1 MKNDKKLSTLNMAVQ
16 SLKARKFRTAF
27 MMFFVMLMSATVF
40 FSTILMKNLRQ
51 GIKSTTERA
60 GADVI
65 VVPDEGTEDI
75 RDSLFAGTPC
85 SIFFDKSWKE
95 AVEKVEG
102 VKRVSAQMYVGTLS
116 ASCCD
121 LPVQMI
127 AFDPETDFVVQPWL
141 KNQNAVKL
149 KKGQV
154 LVGDRVAAEP
164 GDTLQFY
171 LTEFEVAGKLEKT
184 GMGYDGS
191 VFMTFET
198 LYELKN
204 SETAKA
210 ALPMDDIED
219 KISMLMVDID
229 DGIRDVD
236 LIHLRLAIAKC
247 GPEGE
252 KMYAGSTDELLSG
265 VSAQV
270 KKLSGYGNILSYISL
285 VSTALALIS
294 IFILT
299 INERRYEFGV
309 LYALGA
315 KKSRMRNII
324 LSEALIISGI
334 GGTAGTLLTYGLVA
348 VFKDVIS
355 VKLDVPYLDMSM
367 KQTMPIAGICIVTA
381 LATGIIAAVCSA
393 YQISKGEVYR
403 LLRENE

>member
-1 MKNDKKLSTLNMAVQ
+1 MKNDKKLNTLNMAVQ
-16 SLKARKFRTAF
+16 NLKAKKFRTAF
-27 MMFFVMLMSATVF
+27 MMFFVVLMSATVF
-40 FSTILMKNLRQ
+40 FSTILMNNLKQ

-85 SIFFDKSWKE
+85 SVFFDKSWKD

-141 KNQNAVKL
+141 KNQNTVKL

-171 LTEFEVAGKLEKT
+171 MTEFEVAGKLEKT

-219 KISMLMVDID
+219 KVSMLMVDID
-229 DGIRDVD
+229 DSIRDLD

-252 KMYAGSTDELLSG
+252 KMYAGSMDELLNGIS
-265 VSAQV
+265 VQV
-270 KKLSGYGNILSYISL
+270 KKLSGYGNILIYISL
-285 VSTALALIS
+285 ISTALALIS

-315 KKSRMRNII
+315 KKSQMRNII

-334 GGTAGTLLTYGLVA
+334 GGAAGTLLTYGLVA
-348 VFKDVIS
+348 AFKDVIS
-355 VKLDVPYLDMSM
+355 IKLDVPYLDMSM
-367 KQTMPIAGICIVTA
+367 GQTMPVAGICIVIA
-381 LATGIIAAVCSA
+381 LATGMIAAVCSA
-393 YQISKGEVYR
+393 CQISKGEIYR
-403 LLRENE
+403 LLKGE

>member
-16 SLKARKFRTAF
+16 NLKARKFRTAF

>member
-16 SLKARKFRTAF
+16 NLKARKFRTAF

-367 KQTMPIAGICIVTA
+367 KQTMPIAGICIATA

>member
-1 MKNDKKLSTLNMAVQ
+1 MKNDKKLNTLNMAVQ
-16 SLKARKFRTAF
+16 NLKAKKFRTAF
-27 MMFFVMLMSATVF
+27 MMFFVVLMSATVF
-40 FSTILMKNLRQ
+40 FSTILMNNLKQ

-85 SIFFDKSWKE
+85 SVFFDKSWKD

-102 VKRVSAQMYVGTLS
+102 VKKVSAQMYVGTLS

-141 KNQNAVKL
+141 KNQNTVKL

-171 LTEFEVAGKLEKT
+171 MTEFEVAGKLEKT

-198 LYELKN
+198 LYELKS

-219 KISMLMVDID
+219 KVSMLMVDID
-229 DGIRDVD
+229 DSIRELD

-252 KMYAGSTDELLSG
+252 KMYAGSMDELLNGIS
-265 VSAQV
+265 VQV
-270 KKLSGYGNILSYISL
+270 KKLSGYGNVLTYISL
-285 VSTALALIS
+285 ISTALALIS

-315 KKSRMRNII
+315 KKSQMRNII

-334 GGTAGTLLTYGLVA
+334 GGAAGTLLTYGLVA
-348 VFKDVIS
+348 AFKDIIS
-355 VKLDVPYLDMSM
+355 IKLDVPYLDMSM
-367 KQTMPIAGICIVTA
+367 GQTMPVAGICIVIA
-381 LATGIIAAVCSA
+381 LATGMIAAVCSA
-393 YQISKGEVYR
+393 CQISKGEIYR
-403 LLRENE
+403 LLKGE